1 MHSVLLVDDEPF
13 VRLAIAN
20 LGPWGAEGF
29 ELSAEAGNGAEA
41 LAILAERP
49 EIDMVLLDLSMPVM
63 DGLAFLRRLSE
74 ARPRRQPAVV
84 VLSAHDDYHL
94 VREAF
99 TLGARDYLLKSE
111 LDRDSLRAVLAKAGA
126 GIAESQERD
135 AAILERRHVE
145 LLKGQVLRDL
155 LTVSGPGARNLEE
168 TFQGLGIG
176 IEPPFLV
183 ACFWVKDL
191 GAVAARQ
198 GADGMARFSELA
210 ASSLAQVLAKWGRGE
225 VVAMEPG
232 HAAVLFSPPAAAGA
246 AATPAV
252 TALANAFGA
261 DAAEYVGRYLSVK
274 VGFALG
280 PVCRTVGEATASYQA
295 ARASRSAESRIVVLA
310 RRAIRERFAEPG
322 FSLEDA
328 SLAVG
333 VSKNHLSFEFSRE
346 TGETFTE
353 CLSRTRVEEARRLLG
368 STALLVYEV
377 GERVGYPN
385 VEHFSRVFK
394 KLMGVSPAHYKAGQA

>member
-63 DGLAFLRRLSE
+63 DGLAFLRRLAE

-111 LDRDSLRAVLAKAGA
+111 LDSDSLRAVLAKAGA
-126 GIAESQERD
+126 GSAESQERD

-155 LTVSGPGARNLEE
+155 LTVSGPGARDLEE

-176 IEPPFLV
+176 LEPPFLV

-198 GADGMARFSELA
+198 GADGMVRFSELA

-225 VVAMEPG
+225 VVAMAPG
-232 HAAVLFSPPAAAGA
+232 HAAVLFSPPAQAA
-246 AATPAV
+246 
-252 TALANAFGA
+252 AFGA

-280 PVCRTVGEATASYQA
+280 PVCGAVAEAAASYQA
-295 ARASRSAESRIVVLA
+295 ARASRCAESRIVVLA

-368 STALLVYEV
+368 GTALLVYEV

-394 KLMGVSPAHYKAGQA
+394 KLTGVSPARYKAERAGVPDPEQLS

>member
-63 DGLAFLRRLSE
+63 DGLAFLRRLAE

-111 LDRDSLRAVLAKAGA
+111 LDSDSLRAVLAKAGA
-126 GIAESQERD
+126 GSAESQERD

-155 LTVSGPGARNLEE
+155 LTVSGPGARDLEE

-176 IEPPFLV
+176 LAPPFLV

-198 GADGMARFSELA
+198 GADGMVRFSELA

-232 HAAVLFSPPAAAGA
+232 HAAVLFSPPAQAA
-246 AATPAV
+246 
-252 TALANAFGA
+252 AFGA

-280 PVCRTVGEATASYQA
+280 PVCGAVAEAAASYQA
-295 ARASRSAESRIVVLA
+295 ARASRCAESRIVVLA

-368 STALLVYEV
+368 GTALLVYEV

-394 KLMGVSPAHYKAGQA
+394 KLTGVSPARYKAEQA